1 MRRALT
7 YLEGMP
13 TSELQDRKLDRIF
26 DQLDVNRD
34 GVVDREDLA
43 GLGARFLIGFGEPP
57 TSAPGRRLLEAFDQ
71 VWAALTSRLDLEAD
85 TRIGR
90 AEFRRG
96 MAEAFITGPDYEP
109 VLRPANQAIARICDG
124 DDDGLIDPVAF
135 RTMQTAYGTA
145 EGDIVSAFGAL
156 DADGDGMVTV
166 TELERAACEF
176 YTGDDPAAGGNW
188 LFGRI

>member
-1 MRRALT
+1 MS
-7 YLEGMP
+7 
-13 TSELQDRKLDRIF
+13 TSELQDRKLDRVF

-57 TSAPGRRLLEAFDQ
+57 TSAPGRALLEAFDQ
-71 VWAALTSRLDLEAD
+71 VWAALMSRLDLDAESRV
-85 TRIGR
+85 TRDQ
-90 AEFRRG
+90 FRRG

-109 VLRPANQAIARICDG
+109 VLRPVAQAVARICDA
-124 DDDGLIDPVAF
+124 DADGLIDPVAF
-135 RTMQTAYGTA
+135 RTMQTAYGTP
-145 EGDIVSAFGAL
+145 EGDIVTAFGAL

-166 TELERAACEF
+166 VELERAAREF